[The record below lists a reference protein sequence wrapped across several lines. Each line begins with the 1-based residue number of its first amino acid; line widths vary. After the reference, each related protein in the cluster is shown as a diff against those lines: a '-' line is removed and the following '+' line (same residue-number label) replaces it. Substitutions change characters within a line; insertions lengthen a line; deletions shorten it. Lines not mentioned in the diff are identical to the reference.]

1 MTPDTVYGNMAQS
14 TGNSLTRLPSI
25 AATWPIRQLAKRDK
39 TMTQETVLQA
49 ADATVQEFD
58 WGELVWY
65 ANGKMGNSATMTFG
79 RAVLK
84 AGHENFRHSHPNCEE
99 ILHVLSGRIV
109 HSLEDELFPMGPG
122 DTIVIP
128 ANVVHNASND
138 GDDVAIMTIMFST
151 PDRQTVVAEE

>member
-1 MTPDTVYGNMAQS
+1 MNE
-14 TGNSLTRLPSI
+14 
-25 AATWPIRQLAKRDK
+25 K
-39 TMTQETVLQA
+39 TVLSA
-49 ADATVQEFD
+49 SDATVQEFD

-84 AGHENFRHSHPNCEE
+84 PGHENFRHSHPNCEE
-99 ILHVLSGRIV
+99 ILHVLSGHIV

-151 PDRQTVVAEE
+151 PDRQTTVADE

>member
-1 MTPDTVYGNMAQS
+1 MNE
-14 TGNSLTRLPSI
+14 
-25 AATWPIRQLAKRDK
+25 K
-39 TMTQETVLQA
+39 TVLPA
-49 ADATVQEFD
+49 SDATVQEFD

-65 ANGKMGNSATMTFG
+65 ANGQNGQQRHHDIRARSAQT
-79 RAVLK
+79 
-84 AGHENFRHSHPNCEE
+84 GHDNFRHSHPNCEE
-99 ILHVLSGRIV
+99 ILHVLSGHIV

-151 PDRQTVVAEE
+151 PDRQTIVADE

>member
-1 MTPDTVYGNMAQS
+1 MNE
-14 TGNSLTRLPSI
+14 
-25 AATWPIRQLAKRDK
+25 K
-39 TMTQETVLQA
+39 TVLPA
-49 ADATVQEFD
+49 SEATVQEFD

-84 AGHENFRHSHPNCEE
+84 PGHDNFRHSHPNCEE
-99 ILHVLSGRIV
+99 ILHVLSGHIV

-151 PDRQTVVAEE
+151 PDRQTIVADE